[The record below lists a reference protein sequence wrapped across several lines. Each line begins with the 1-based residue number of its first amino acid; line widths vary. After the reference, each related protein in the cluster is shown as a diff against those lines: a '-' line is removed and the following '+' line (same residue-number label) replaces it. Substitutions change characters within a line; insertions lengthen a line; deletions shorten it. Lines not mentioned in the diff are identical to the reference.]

1 MVQVFSTPR
10 NLAEQGAADLI
21 ASRIPPGQ
29 SIDWVPGFLSS
40 SVTGFLGYW
49 VLRVTPFCY
58 FLVCLPSCF
67 LLFFSFSRFLFFSS
81 PLVLFFCSSLLLF
94 SSYHLLVFF
103 SPSLLRRWPPRSIQK
118 MPPGGSKIN
127 PKWSP
132 EGPKSITND
141 LRRINFGVFLFRK
154 KLIKLKKGD
163 PRGTN
168 DDPKTQK
175 SNVPHPF

>member
-1 MVQVFSTPR
+1 MLSVARRS
-10 NLAEQGAADLI
+10 GLI

-58 FLVCLPSCF
+58 LLVFLPSCL
-67 LLFFSFSRFLFFSS
+67 LLFFSFSLVLFFSS

-103 SPSLLRRWPPRSIQK
+103 SPSLLRRWPPRSIKKIPPPEAPKSVQNGPRRVQNPSK
-118 MPPGGSKIN
+118 MTPGGQILEYFLKKSK
-127 PKWSP
+127 
-132 EGPKSITND
+132 KS
-141 LRRINFGVFLFRK
+141 
-154 KLIKLKKGD
+154 KKGD

-168 DDPKTQK
+168 DGKKTQK
-175 SNVPHPF
+175 AVVPHPFLTILG